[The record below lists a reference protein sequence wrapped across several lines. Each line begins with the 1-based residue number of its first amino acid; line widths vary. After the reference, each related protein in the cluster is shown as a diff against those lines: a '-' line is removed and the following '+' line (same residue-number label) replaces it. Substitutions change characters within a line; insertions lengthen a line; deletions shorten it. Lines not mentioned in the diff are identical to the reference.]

1 MLNAKTARNQM
12 NGRTQMNASR
22 QFSVYTTPLAKQHLQ
37 GLLDDKNPLTYQKHM
52 YALGEL
58 LSQQII
64 SKIDNKEEILL
75 ISTAEDADYLQ
86 LGVQDELKKANFNT
100 KMAVFWNNHY
110 QPSYG
115 VSVAPIVHKYLE
127 PNYHTAKT
135 IIIVKSVISGSC
147 VVRTNLLELF
157 DAIKEATRIFVVSPV
172 MHSNSQNA
180 LKSEF
185 PDNISDKFEFIYF
198 AIDTQKDKQTGEV
211 IPGIGG
217 QIYSLLGLTDQPAR
231 TGYIP
236 KTIQKRMGLTFN

>member
-1 MLNAKTARNQM
+1 M
-12 NGRTQMNASR
+12 NTSR

-37 GLLDDKNPLTYQKHM
+37 GLLEDKNPLTYQKHM
-52 YALGEL
+52 YVLGEL
-58 LSQQII
+58 LSQNII
-64 SKIDNKEEILL
+64 SQIDNKEEVLL

-115 VSVAPIVHKYLE
+115 GSVAPIVHKYLE

-135 IIIVKSVISGSC
+135 VIIVKSVISGSC

-157 DAIKEATRIFVVSPV
+157 DTIKEAKRIFIVSPV
-172 MHSNSQNA
+172 MHINSQDA
-180 LKSEF
+180 LKAEF
-185 PDNISDKFEFIYF
+185 PNDIANKFEFIYF
-198 AIDTQKDKQTGEV
+198 AIDAQKDKQTGEV

-217 QIYSLLGLTDQPAR
+217 QIYGLLGLTDQPAR

-236 KTIQKRMGLTFN
+236 KTIQKRMGLTIN

>member
-1 MLNAKTARNQM
+1 MLNAKITKPQFT
-12 NGRTQMNASR
+12 GRVKMNAFR
-22 QFSVYTTPLAKQHLQ
+22 QFSLYATPLAKEHLQ
-37 GLLDDKNPLTYQKHM
+37 GLLDNKNPLDYQQHM

-64 SKIDNKEEILL
+64 SQIDNKDEVLL

-86 LGVQDELKKANFNT
+86 LGVQNELQKANFNT

-115 VSVAPIVHKYLE
+115 SSVAPIVHKYLE

-157 DAIKEATRIFVVSPV
+157 DTVKTATRIFIVSPV

-185 PDNISDKFEFIYF
+185 PDDISDKFEFIYF

>member
-1 MLNAKTARNQM
+1 MFNEKIAKTQF
-12 NGRTQMNASR
+12 NGRVKMNTSR
-22 QFSVYTTPLAKQHLQ
+22 QFSSYATPLAKEHLQ
-37 GLLDDKNPLTYQKHM
+37 GLLDNKNPLVYQRHM
-52 YALGEL
+52 YILGGL

-64 SKIDNKEEILL
+64 SQIDNKDEVLL

-115 VSVAPIVHKYLE
+115 GSVAPIVHKYLE
-127 PNYHTAKT
+127 PNYHIAKT

-157 DAIKEATRIFVVSPV
+157 DTVKKATRIFVVSPV
-172 MHSNSQNA
+172 MHSNSQNS
-180 LKSEF
+180 LKAEF
-185 PDNISDKFEFIYF
+185 PNDISNKFEFIYF
-198 AIDTQKDKQTGEV
+198 AIDVQKDKQTGEV

-217 QIYSLLGLTDQPAR
+217 QIYNLLGLTDQPAR
-231 TGYIP
+231 IGYIP
-236 KTIQKRMGLTFN
+236 KTIQKRMGLTIN